1 MQRPYIVCHI
11 MTSADGRARV
21 PAGAA
26 AWDYRAALEELS
38 VHTLLGDGT
47 MSNRSLPG
55 AFQAKTRTA
64 LGYESFK
71 KMTQSP
77 AYDIVV
83 DERGGLF
90 KDAAEG
96 GKPCL
101 VITAQSAAREYLAFL
116 QSRGISWIASGE
128 DGVDFSRAA
137 AILRCRFGVERMAVT
152 GGGAVNAAF
161 LRAGLIDELS
171 ILVQPAIGGS
181 GEVLPPFA
189 GTAQDCPAVT
199 LALAGVKTFAS
210 GTVWLRYK
218 LK

>member
-137 AILRCRFGVERMAVT
+137 EILR
-152 GGGAVNAAF
+152 NAAF

>member
-1 MQRPYIVCHI
+1 

-47 MSNRSLPG
+47 MSNRLLPG

-137 AILRCRFGVERMAVT
+137 EMLRCPELNFPT
-152 GGGAVNAAF
+152 GYSAPD
-161 LRAGLIDELS
+161 LRLS
-171 ILVQPAIGGS
+171 VPTLRLREQLCRLRGRCAM
-181 GEVLPPFA
+181 EVFDLY
-189 GTAQDCPAVT
+189 V
-199 LALAGVKTFAS
+199 V
-210 GTVWLRYK
+210 
-218 LK
+218 

>member
-1 MQRPYIVCHI
+1 
-11 MTSADGRARV
+11 
-21 PAGAA
+21 
-26 AWDYRAALEELS
+26 
-38 VHTLLGDGT
+38 
-47 MSNRSLPG
+47 MSNRLLPC

-71 KMTQSP
+71 KMAHSP

-101 VITAQSAAREYLAFL
+101 VITAQSATREYLAFL

-137 AILRCRFGVERMAVT
+137 AILRDRFGVERMAVT

-171 ILVQPAIGGS
+171 ILVQPAIA
-181 GEVLPPFA
+181 GEGLPPFA
-189 GTAQDCPAVT
+189 GMSQDCPAVP